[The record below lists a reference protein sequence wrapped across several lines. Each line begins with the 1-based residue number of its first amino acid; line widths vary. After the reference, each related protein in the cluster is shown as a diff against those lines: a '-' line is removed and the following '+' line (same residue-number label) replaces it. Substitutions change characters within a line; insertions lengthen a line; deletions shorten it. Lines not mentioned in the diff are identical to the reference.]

1 MILVEEGTGQRL
13 QEEKEDVAH
22 LLGAVFGDKW
32 DATLLDASFVWLNKC
47 GGGGGEWVI
56 RWVGISGKM
65 P

>member
-22 LLGAVFGDKW
+22 LLGAVSGDKW

-47 GGGGGEWVI
+47 GGGGG
-56 RWVGISGKM
+56 
-65 P
+65 